1 MPIHQK
7 KSNQLLTTDDIPA
20 IILTILQEL
29 KKTRAVE
36 KIEEQGLKIQPA
48 PKITPKPEVNYQNF
62 VARAI
67 KKLFVA
73 DRQAELAFEDIRL
86 AMRKTGYDSMDIR
99 DIAAEVLKKNGD
111 TREIESF
118 LRKLQRYI
126 REGSKIIE
134 KEKA

>member
-1 MPIHQK
+1 MK
-7 KSNQLLTTDDIPA
+7 KKTNQLLTTDDIPA

-36 KIEEQGLKIQPA
+36 KIEEQGLKIQP
-48 PKITPKPEVNYQNF
+48 TPTDKAEQVNYQNF
-62 VARAI
+62 IARAI
-67 KKLFVA
+67 KRLFVA

-86 AMRKTGYDSMDIR
+86 AMQKTGYDAMDVR

-118 LRKLQRYI
+118 LRKLQHYI
-126 REGSKIIE
+126 REGSKIQA
-134 KEKA
+134 KPKA